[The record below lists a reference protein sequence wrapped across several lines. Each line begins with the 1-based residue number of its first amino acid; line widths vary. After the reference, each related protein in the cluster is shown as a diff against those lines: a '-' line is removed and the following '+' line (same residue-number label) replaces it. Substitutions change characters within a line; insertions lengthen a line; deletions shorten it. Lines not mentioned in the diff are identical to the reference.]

1 MTISNI
7 QDQWVVAA
15 SETIRAAAKNKQP
28 LLIEGHG
35 SKQFYGQ
42 PAAAGQMLS
51 TLDHCGIVDYD
62 PTELV
67 VVVKSGTPLS
77 VLESTLA
84 ASKQMLAFEPPRFG
98 GKGTVGGM
106 VATGLSGPRRM
117 SAGAVKDFVL
127 GMTVLDAQATP
138 LRYGGTVMKNVAGY
152 DLSRLHTGALGTLG
166 LMLDLSIK
174 VLPMPHAQA
183 TLQFET
189 TAQTAID
196 WVNQW
201 GSQPLPISATS
212 WCKGM
217 LHVRL
222 SGANAAIANAK
233 TKLGGELMAESS
245 ADAFWQALRDQ
256 TPDFF
261 NPSVL
266 NSTADQGSA
275 AAGDHNSLHLWRLS
289 VPTTTPHLDQLLGD
303 QWIEWGGGLRWLRSS
318 QPAQV
323 IRDIAAQHGGHA
335 TLFRAATNAARV
347 DSGAFT
353 ALSPAL
359 MKIHHRLK
367 TELDPDRIFN
377 PGRMFAGI

>member
-1 MTISNI
+1 
-7 QDQWVVAA
+7 
-15 SETIRAAAKNKQP
+15 
-28 LLIEGHG
+28 
-35 SKQFYGQ
+35 
-42 PAAAGQMLS
+42 
-51 TLDHCGIVDYD
+51 
-62 PTELV
+62 
-67 VVVKSGTPLS
+67 
-77 VLESTLA
+77 
-84 ASKQMLAFEPPRFG
+84 
-98 GKGTVGGM
+98 
-106 VATGLSGPRRM
+106 
-117 SAGAVKDFVL
+117 VL

-166 LMLDLSIK
+166 LMVDLSIK
-174 VLPMPHAQA
+174 VLPLPHAQA

-189 TAQTAID
+189 SAQTAID

-212 WCKGM
+212 WHQGV

-245 ADAFWQALRDQ
+245 ANAFWEALRDQ

-261 NPSVL
+261 NPAVFSPSADKA
-266 NSTADQGSA
+266 STEAQNQSL
-275 AAGDHNSLHLWRLS
+275 LHLWRLS
-289 VPTTTPHLDQLLGD
+289 LPTTTAHLDQLEGD

-318 QPAQV
+318 QPAEV
-323 IRDIAAQHGGHA
+323 IRSQAAQHGGHA

-347 DSGAFT
+347 DHGAFT